1 MLYNPIMPINRFLLA
16 LAVASILPLWVLAQ
30 APSAS
35 DDAPESIT
43 EAETLIDE
51 ATNKLKQVET
61 VQAKI
66 RQEVEMLGQQFTVVG
81 RYEKAPGQRL
91 RLELEVQGLP
101 STGGSMQQVSDGQT
115 LWDYARIL
123 DRDYYNRLDLSQILK
138 KLEDPIFD
146 ELTRRIYMDQQLG
159 LSGPDSL
166 LQGLRQSARFI
177 QSPEESELD
186 GRPVHILRGEWKDMT
201 VMGVP
206 DGPNPGPM
214 ALLPAYIP
222 RLVEVWIDKESG
234 WPYKVILQGKK
245 RPVISQSQQF
255 KIGHDG
261 RPVGPALSTSD
272 EPPSKFILT
281 YSDVDFDPQFEPNA
295 FAFRLPSDVRP
306 DDTTVERM
314 AQLEQI
320 AQYISAQKASEAAKE
335 GETGPLLEGS
345 LRVPPLGPEP
355 EQLGTPPRDTPP
367 ATVPLP

>member
-30 APSAS
+30 APSDS
-35 DDAPESIT
+35 EDAPEATT
-43 EAETLIDE
+43 EAETLIDQ
-51 ATNKLKQVET
+51 AINKLKLIET

-101 STGGSMQQVSDGQT
+101 ASGGSMQQVSDGQT
-115 LWDYARIL
+115 LWDHAQIL
-123 DRDYYNRLDLSQILK
+123 DQNYYSRLDLSQVLQ
-138 KLEDPIFD
+138 KLEDPVFD
-146 ELTRRIYMDQQLG
+146 ELTRRAYMDQLG
-159 LSGPDSL
+159 ISGPDSL
-166 LQGLRQSARFI
+166 LMGLRQSARFI
-177 QSPEESELD
+177 QTPEESELD
-186 GRPVHILRGEWKDMT
+186 GRPIQILRGEWKDMT

-206 DGPNPGPM
+206 EGPTPGPM
-214 ALLPAYIP
+214 ALLPAYVP
-222 RLVEVWIDKESG
+222 RLVEVWIGKEDG

-245 RPVISQSQQF
+245 RPVIAQSKQF
-255 KIGHDG
+255 RIGPDG
-261 RPVGPALSTSD
+261 RPVGPALSTPD

-281 YSDVDFDPQFEPNA
+281 YSDVDLDPEFESNA
-295 FAFRLPSDVRP
+295 FAFRVPVNVQP
-306 DDTTVERM
+306 DDTTVERI

-320 AQYISAQKASEAAKE
+320 AQFISAQKTSEAAKE
-335 GETGPLLEGS
+335 DSGSLLEGS